1 MFLIKNTVFC
11 CFGGL
16 KKCKMFAKSRGEA
29 KWKKK
34 RENPSGRRRRP
45 EKINNEW
52 NSTLFGW
59 SELGLIIGLGTV
71 GSTVV
76 NHLLN
81 HIRRNVVS
89 SSSVLVFSLNIEAFL
104 FTRDSLFKIL
114 VRETHS
120 LDTQK
125 SNHKFNIRDFFYT

>member
-1 MFLIKNTVFC
+1 MGLSGFSLREIE
-11 CFGGL
+11 GGVEKG
-16 KKCKMFAKSRGEA
+16 KKG
-29 KWKKK
+29 
-34 RENPSGRRRRP
+34 ENPSGRRRRP

-89 SSSVLVFSLNIEAFL
+89 SSSVLVFSLNIKHLYLRGTHFSK
-104 FTRDSLFKIL
+104 SLYGKHTPLI
-114 VRETHS
+114 HKS
-120 LDTQK
+120 LTT
-125 SNHKFNIRDFFYT
+125 SST